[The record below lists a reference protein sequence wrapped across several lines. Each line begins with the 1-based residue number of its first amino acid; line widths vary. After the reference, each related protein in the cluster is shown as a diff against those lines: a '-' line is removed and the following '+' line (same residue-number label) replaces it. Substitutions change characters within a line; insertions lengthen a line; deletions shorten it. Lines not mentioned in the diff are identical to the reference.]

1 MFSWIIEMILSGL
14 PEWFW
19 PAVAVSG
26 VMIYLFAKLIGN
38 FPTFK
43 PYTFF
48 IKPIGVL
55 ITIFGVFMFGGAGVT
70 AIYQAQVDE
79 MKAKIAKAE
88 DESKSANSNLQT
100 KIVTKTKVIHDRQ
113 VVVQEKIK
121 EVQKQIDAE
130 CKLDPAV
137 PKILNDAARNPLKVA
152 K

>member
-1 MFSWIIEMILSGL
+1 MILSGL

-88 DESKSANSNLQT
+88 EESKTANTNLQT

-113 VVVQEKIK
+113 VVIQDRIVKDAAI
-121 EVQKQIDAE
+121 IDSE
-130 CKLDPAV
+130 CKLDPLAV
-137 PKILNDAARNPLKVA
+137 KDLNSAAKNPLKVA

>member
-1 MFSWIIEMILSGL
+1 MFSWIIELILSGL
-14 PEWFW
+14 PEWLW
-19 PAVAVSG
+19 PAVAG
-26 VMIYLFAKLIGN
+26 VGIIIYCFAGIVGN
-38 FPTFK
+38 FPAFK
-43 PYTFF
+43 PYAFF
-48 IKPIGVL
+48 IKPLGFLIFVL
-55 ITIFGVFMFGGAGVT
+55 GVFMFGGAGVT

-100 KIVTKTKVIHDRQ
+100 KIVTKTKLIHDRQ

>member
-1 MFSWIIEMILSGL
+1 MFSWIIELILSGL
-14 PEWFW
+14 PAWLW
-19 PAVAVSG
+19 PAVACAG
-26 VMIYLFAKLIGN
+26 IAIYAFAGIIGN

-48 IKPIGVL
+48 IKPLGALVCVL
-55 ITIFGVFMFGGAGVT
+55 GIFMFGGAGVT

-88 DESKSANSNLQT
+88 DESKTANTNLQT
-100 KIVTKTKVIHDRQ
+100 KIITKTKVIHDRQ
-113 VVVQEKIK
+113 VVIQDRIVKDATK
-121 EVQKQIDAE
+121 IDAE

>member
-1 MFSWIIEMILSGL
+1 
-14 PEWFW
+14 
-19 PAVAVSG
+19 
-26 VMIYLFAKLIGN
+26 
-38 FPTFK
+38 
-43 PYTFF
+43 
-48 IKPIGVL
+48 
-55 ITIFGVFMFGGAGVT
+55 MFGGAGVT

-100 KIVTKTKVIHDRQ
+100 KIVTKTKLIHDRQ